1 MKENVNFYRCPICGN
16 VIELIEGDINHM
28 MCCGQ
33 KMELM
38 VANTQDAAV
47 EKHVPVYEKVE
58 DEIVVK
64 VGEVEHPMEKDHY
77 IMWVAQVND
86 NQVSR
91 VTLYP
96 EQGISV
102 RFKYIPNSTIYAY
115 CNKHGLWKV
124 EVE

>member
-16 VIELIEGDINHM
+16 VIELIEGDINHI
-28 MCCGQ
+28 MCCGK

-38 VANTQDAAV
+38 VANTQDAAI

-64 VGEVEHPMEKDHY
+64 VGEVDHPMEKDHY

-124 EVE
+124 EVK

>member
-28 MCCGQ
+28 MCCGK

-38 VANTQDAAV
+38 VANTQDAAI

-64 VGEVEHPMEKDHY
+64 VGEVDHPMEKDHY

-124 EVE
+124 EVK

>member
-28 MCCGQ
+28 TCCGQ

-64 VGEVEHPMEKDHY
+64 VGEVDHPMEKDHY

-124 EVE
+124 EVK

>member
-64 VGEVEHPMEKDHY
+64 VGEIDHPMEKDHY

-124 EVE
+124 EVK

>member
-64 VGEVEHPMEKDHY
+64 VGEIDHPMEKDHY

-91 VTLYP
+91 ATLYP

>member
-38 VANTQDAAV
+38 VANTQDAAI

-64 VGEVEHPMEKDHY
+64 VGEVDHPMEKDHY

-124 EVE
+124 EVK

>member
-1 MKENVNFYRCPICGN
+1 MKKNVNFYRCPICGN
-16 VIELIEGDINHM
+16 VIELIEGDINHIK
-28 MCCGQ
+28 CCGQ
-33 KMELM
+33 EMELM
-38 VANTQDAAV
+38 IANTQDAAV

-64 VGEVEHPMEKDHY
+64 VGEIDHPMEKDHY

-86 NQVSR
+86 NQISR

-115 CNKHGLWKV
+115 CNKHGLWKT
-124 EVE
+124 EVK